1 MQGQQLQHMDT
12 PPQNRSQKNPPV
24 DFAALFSEAER
35 ASSPSSDLP
44 SDGMRLRD
52 GSRVAVVGGGPS
64 GSMFSFFLLR
74 ALELSRIQI
83 RLDIFEPRDFSFAG
97 PAGCNHCGGIISES
111 LVQMLATEGIT
122 LPPEIVQRGIFSYVL
137 HTDVGSVRIATPVDE
152 KRIAAVYRG
161 NGPKE
166 SCLVEQ
172 IGFDRFLLESAVS
185 SGATLHRK
193 LVSEV
198 EWDDDGRPKL
208 FSPEGEL
215 GTYDVLVVATGV
227 NSAARQLIA
236 QKALGIEKPSIVK
249 TFISEFRIGSDTVNK
264 MLGDAMH
271 VFLLPLPRLEFAAI
285 IPKGDYI
292 TVCMLGHGI
301 DDTLVNTF
309 MNSPEVRECFPDA
322 TVPEQV
328 CHCFPRMNVGRASKP
343 YADRLAMIGDSGVTR
358 LYKDGIGAAYRTA
371 KAAAV
376 TIAGEGFSEAAFSGH
391 FESACKRITND
402 NRLGALVFEGTELI
416 KKVPR
421 ARRAMLAIVN
431 QELNSGGD
439 RPLSN
444 VLWDVFTGSAAYR
457 DILGRSL
464 HPKVWGRLL
473 MKMFSP
479 NLNRNNE
486 SRSVERVAETY

>member
-1 MQGQQLQHMDT
+1 
-12 PPQNRSQKNPPV
+12 
-24 DFAALFSEAER
+24 
-35 ASSPSSDLP
+35 
-44 SDGMRLRD
+44 
-52 GSRVAVVGGGPS
+52 
-64 GSMFSFFLLR
+64 MFSFFLLR
-74 ALELSRIQI
+74 ALELSGIQI
-83 RLDIFEPRDFSFAG
+83 QLDIFEPRDFSFAG

-111 LVQMLATEGIT
+111 LVQMLAAEGIT

-166 SCLVEQ
+166 SCMVGKG
-172 IGFDRFLLESAVS
+172 GFDLFLLESAVAK
-185 SGATLHRK
+185 GAHLHRK
-193 LVSEV
+193 LVSKV
-198 EWDDDGRPKL
+198 EWREDGRPSL
-208 FSPEGEL
+208 SSPESEL

-227 NSAARQLIA
+227 NSAARQLISE
-236 QKALGIEKPSIVK
+236 KALGLEKPSIVK
-249 TFISEFRIGSDTVNK
+249 TFISEFHLGSDRVNRT
-264 MLGDAMH
+264 LGDAMH

-301 DDTLVNTF
+301 DDGLVNTF
-309 MNSPEVRECFPDA
+309 MNSPEVRQCFPDA
-322 TVPEQV
+322 TVPQQV
-328 CHCFPRMNVGRASKP
+328 CHCFPRMNVGRASRP
-343 YADRLAMIGDSGVTR
+343 YADRLVMIGDSGVTR

-391 FESACKRITND
+391 FRSACSRITSD
-402 NRLGALVFEGTELI
+402 NRLGALVFSGTELI

-421 ARRAMLAIVN
+421 ARRAILEIVDE
-431 QELNSGGD
+431 ELNSGGD

-473 MKMFSP
+473 FKILSP
-479 NLNRNNE
+479 GLNRDNK
-486 SRSVERVAETY
+486 SRNVERISETY